1 MSTFSYAQAAKGQL
15 ATTSGPQSV
24 TSQAA
29 STTDNQTADAPAAA
43 GEAVASQSTAASTTS
58 NDADVKPSDTQSA
71 SHVDSQNKTET
82 DATSQSTPAVE
93 STTESTATD
102 AAVSAAPEKKQGA
115 ETPDRRVKAA
125 SARSDTSDNRKP
137 RKGKKSK
144 TADKESDQEQ
154 TTEKEKEPEAPKVQL
169 SEAPI
174 PAVNFWVQRAKEAST
189 KTPQPAPA
197 RTQTGANAQD
207 SKAKTANNDAD
218 NSGRSASVSKAQKK
232 DTSKDTAE
240 QGARRHA
247 SRGSKVTEKAAG
259 ESLPSVADASS
270 WPTPD
275 TAATEIKS
283 SETAPKPAEKEEV
296 SEAKGDSGSKEKPK
310 WVAVPF
316 VPSAVFETPLPSRNP
331 RGSKT
336 GAPRGGRETGARGHA
351 GMSNSAERTQA
362 PGAARAS
369 GDKFVDGAKAA
380 TAAPAKRASVDAG
393 VSRDVRK
400 ASGAVKEGS
409 SATAPVNGVD
419 EPTKAAQSDSKDLSQ
434 TSETTEKRSETR
446 PDPSSQSF
454 TPAAAKDNTHHHA
467 TKSEKRNNR
476 GRGGHPGANGRG
488 HGGFGAN
495 GQAFSGHMNSRQNSY
510 PGNAAMGYGM
520 PQTNGHSA
528 RNSTSSNFYRGSGRN
543 GRGNNVQATNWNA
556 DPSMQAMPI
565 MPPQQFYYEQQNI
578 LSLLTRQLS
587 YYFSLDNLLKDQYLR
602 RCMDS
607 QGYVYLDVIMNFQ
620 RIQSLSTDPNMVRFA
635 CLECPEVELVTGM
648 EDSRDRIRR
657 VKQWNQFV
665 YPTGQR
671 NDGVQHDE
679 GPTNVYKHD
688 RNSLMAHPYMNH
700 HYPVDPH
707 GYYAP
712 NGQFPAYGND
722 SYQPYGNVMNGVNGH
737 AQPNGANGT
746 PLSADVPEFSPKG
759 GSSAS
764 DAEQKQVNGTTNGV
778 TNGAAEVNGHSH
790 TNGIEVQA
798 AQ

>member
-71 SHVDSQNKTET
+71 SHADSQNKTES

-93 STTESTATD
+93 STSESTATD

-197 RTQTGANAQD
+197 RTTATAQD
-207 SKAKTANNDAD
+207 SKAKTATNDAD
-218 NSGRSASVSKAQKK
+218 STGRSASVGKAQKK
-232 DTSKDTAE
+232 DASKDTAE

-275 TAATEIKS
+275 TAATEIK

-369 GDKFVDGAKAA
+369 GDKFVDGAKAG

-409 SATAPVNGVD
+409 NATAPVNGVD

-446 PDPSSQSF
+446 PDPASQSF

-476 GRGGHPGANGRG
+476 GRGGHPGANSRG

-510 PGNAAMGYGM
+510 PGNATMGYGM

-528 RNSTSSNFYRGSGRN
+528 RNSTSGNFYRGGGRN

-679 GPTNVYKHD
+679 GPINVYKHD
-688 RNSLMAHPYMNH
+688 RNSLMAHPYMAH
-700 HYPVDPH
+700 HYPVDPQ
-707 GYYAP
+707 GFYAP
-712 NGQFPAYGND
+712 NGQFPVYGND
-722 SYQPYGNVMNGVNGH
+722 SYQPYGGAMNGVNGH

>member
-24 TSQAA
+24 ISQAA
-29 STTDNQTADAPAAA
+29 STTDNQPADAPAAA

-218 NSGRSASVSKAQKK
+218 NSSRSASVSKAQKK

-409 SATAPVNGVD
+409 SATAPV
-419 EPTKAAQSDSKDLSQ
+419 
-434 TSETTEKRSETR
+434 
-446 PDPSSQSF
+446 SF
-454 TPAAAKDNTHHHA
+454 ILLCDYLH
-467 TKSEKRNNR
+467 
-476 GRGGHPGANGRG
+476 
-488 HGGFGAN
+488 
-495 GQAFSGHMNSRQNSY
+495 
-510 PGNAAMGYGM
+510 
-520 PQTNGHSA
+520 
-528 RNSTSSNFYRGSGRN
+528 
-543 GRGNNVQATNWNA
+543 
-556 DPSMQAMPI
+556 
-565 MPPQQFYYEQQNI
+565 I
-578 LSLLTRQLS
+578 LSS
-587 YYFSLDNLLKDQYLR
+587 PWANCPDIGEWR
-602 RCMDS
+602 R
-607 QGYVYLDVIMNFQ
+607 
-620 RIQSLSTDPNMVRFA
+620 
-635 CLECPEVELVTGM
+635 
-648 EDSRDRIRR
+648 
-657 VKQWNQFV
+657 
-665 YPTGQR
+665 
-671 NDGVQHDE
+671 
-679 GPTNVYKHD
+679 
-688 RNSLMAHPYMNH
+688 
-700 HYPVDPH
+700 
-707 GYYAP
+707 
-712 NGQFPAYGND
+712 
-722 SYQPYGNVMNGVNGH
+722 
-737 AQPNGANGT
+737 
-746 PLSADVPEFSPKG
+746 
-759 GSSAS
+759 
-764 DAEQKQVNGTTNGV
+764 
-778 TNGAAEVNGHSH
+778 
-790 TNGIEVQA
+790 
-798 AQ
+798 